1 MNTILHIKFHQ
12 APQPITGPVTKF
24 GGDPVWIDGP
34 QWPLGRLLGTPMR
47 FLAQVAIDPQIF
59 PNAVARMA
67 YLFMTNDGD
76 GSEPTWDPD
85 AGENAVILQPGLPS
99 PVPHVP
105 LYTGPTLMTPGTGP
119 DDPTWKALE
128 YAAELTSQS
137 EPDFM
142 SLPERMKFSNEER
155 EQYWEAMGRHKIG
168 GSPLFD
174 LGGDWFP
181 FANSHL
187 LLQLDGAA
195 GTPFFLPFGDGRSG
209 WIMAN
214 ADVTAAKF
222 KWG

>member
-1 MNTILHIKFHQ
+1 MNTSLHIKFHR
-12 APQPITGPVTKF
+12 APQPITEPVTKF

-34 QWPLGRLLGTPMR
+34 QWPLGRLLGNPMR
-47 FLAQVAIDPQIF
+47 FLAQVAIGPDIF
-59 PNAVARMA
+59 PNAAARMA

-105 LYTGPTLMTPGTGP
+105 LRTGPTLMTPGTGP

-128 YAAELTSQS
+128 YAAELTLQS
-137 EPDFM
+137 DPDFM
-142 SLPERMKFSNEER
+142 PHAERMALSNEER
-155 EQYWEAMGRHKIG
+155 NRYWEAMGRHKIG

-174 LGGDWFP
+174 WGDWFP
-181 FANSHL
+181 YANSRL

-209 WIMAN
+209 WIMVN